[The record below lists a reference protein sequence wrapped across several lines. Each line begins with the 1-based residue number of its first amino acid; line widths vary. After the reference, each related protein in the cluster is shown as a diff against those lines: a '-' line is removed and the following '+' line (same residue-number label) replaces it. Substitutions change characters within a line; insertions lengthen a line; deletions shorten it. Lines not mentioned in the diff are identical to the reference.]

1 AGTLFWPHRCPGCGR
16 PLTDPG
22 ESVCLRCLFE
32 LPRTGFLQQPHN
44 PVEMLFWGRTPVD
57 AAGSLFYF
65 SRGSAMQRILHALK
79 YRGNRQAGVRLG
91 RSLGEAIG
99 ASGRFSPIDAIIP
112 VPLHPEREKIR
123 GYNQAECIARGIA
136 VATGWPVWTGLVNR
150 IRQTDTQ
157 TRKNR
162 IERWSNLS
170 DGFRLSR
177 PEHVAGKHLLIVD
190 DVITTGASLEACAH
204 GILQASPAKL
214 CIATIAYA
222 TQ

>member
-1 AGTLFWPHRCPGCGR
+1 
-16 PLTDPG
+16 
-22 ESVCLRCLFE
+22 
-32 LPRTGFLQQPHN
+32 
-44 PVEMLFWGRTPVD
+44 MLFWGRTPVD

-177 PEHVAGKHLLIVD
+177 PEQVAGKHLLIVD
-190 DVITTGASLEACAH
+190 DVITTGASLEACAQ